1 MQSQFPHLIQVY
13 AGVKDSSKWL
23 AVEEIAQVTGVNT
36 HSIKRLVPMLHRLG
50 VFDRAGASHS
60 FYYKIADSSKGIKHR
75 SALETAYSMLANSR
89 VRNK

>member
-1 MQSQFPHLIQVY
+1 MQSQFPHLIRVY
-13 AGVKDSSKWL
+13 AGVKDSSRWL
-23 AVEEIAQVTGVNT
+23 DVEEIAQVTGINT

-75 SALETAYSMLANSR
+75 SALETAYSLFVQNR
-89 VRNK
+89 C